1 MPNDR
6 PKLQI
11 FPQKGIRVEV
21 DSSFIFINIIINIM
35 IITIITIVKMMIII
49 TTITIVNVM
58 MIITTTRDQSRPGN
72 MSSYLT
78 SSLKPAGLT
87 AAR

>member
-1 MPNDR
+1 
-6 PKLQI
+6 
-11 FPQKGIRVEV
+11 
-21 DSSFIFINIIINIM
+21 M

-78 SSLKPAGLT
+78 SSWKPAGPT
-87 AAR
+87 AARLIIIVMTMMGIGMGTGTGTV